1 MFKGFAASAA
11 ALVMLTG
18 SALAQ
23 QQAEQPTTADECL
36 KAAFDLAQ
44 AAEEK
49 QLGDD
54 KLDKVEELLTKMES
68 HCDANQFAEAMQ
80 VADDIKGV
88 IESQ

>member
-1 MFKGFAASAA
+1 MFKGFALSAA
-11 ALVMLTG
+11 AVALMAG

-23 QQAEQPTTADECL
+23 QAQPPTTADECL

-49 QLGDD
+49 HLGDD
-54 KLDKVEELLTKMES
+54 KLDRVEELLTKMES

-80 VADDIKGV
+80 VAGDIKSVLDG
-88 IESQ
+88 E